1 MLLFHITRHLVLVF
15 VVLAIVSIG
24 EAKTVCDLHLS
35 RIRNMPLM
43 GEPSQD
49 THYDA
54 LMAAGQ
60 SAVPC
65 LIANVTN
72 ARYAPDPRP
81 IPGWGTMRTTVGH
94 RAVYMLWRMTNVDPI
109 KMLPRRYQLLHKQI
123 GVYALDEYLLDRRA
137 NRRTLQRKFWRW
149 YRTTYLPYMQGG
161 ATQQLVGPEWR
172 EPLNCGMRISDCGF
186 DFAPPGQL

>member
-1 MLLFHITRHLVLVF
+1 MLLSLVSKYLVLVI
-15 VVLAIVSIG
+15 VVLAIVSVV

-35 RIRNMPLM
+35 RIKNIPFT

-54 LMAAGQ
+54 LMNAGK

-72 ARYAPDPRP
+72 TRYAPDPRP
-81 IPGWGTMRTTVGH
+81 IPRWGTMRTTVGH

-123 GVYALDEYLLDRRA
+123 GVYALDEYLLDHRA
-137 NRRTLQRKFWRW
+137 NRRALQRKLWRW

-161 ATQQLVGPEWR
+161 AT
-172 EPLNCGMRISDCGF
+172 
-186 DFAPPGQL
+186 